1 MLRKKHLLLIFS
13 VFTLLLLLVA
23 CNSNSNSDSQSEGS
37 NNSENS
43 DEKITLKL
51 AVDSSPEAPFTK
63 EFVQPFMDK
72 VVELTDNKVEFD
84 FYPSEQLGKAA
95 DLLSLTKDKVTD
107 IGYIGTPYF
116 VSEMPLTN
124 AVVGLPGLYESA
136 VEGSVA
142 YYHLSQQNPVLET
155 DYLSNGIRPLLSFM
169 IPPYEIYTSGK
180 EIKTPDDLA
189 NLKIRTAGG
198 ISSEL
203 MAYAKATPVQVSS
216 ADMYDAFDKGIAEAL
231 MQYPVNLKAYS
242 LGELVKYGTN
252 GLAAGGGV
260 VVLAINEEVYQG
272 LPEDVQEA
280 LLQAGREVTESG
292 SKLHQENN
300 EIILNELIESGEIEL
315 YDIEEVKQE
324 WQDFFNDFNNHW
336 KEQQDSEEFNQVL
349 EMFEK
354 EIANY
359 GG

>member
-1 MLRKKHLLLIFS
+1 MFRNKSLILFLTIMTTLLI
-13 VFTLLLLLVA
+13 LAA
-23 CNSNSNSDSQSEGS
+23 CGSNSDSDSSES
-37 NNSENS
+37 SSSESSS
-43 DEKITLKL
+43 DEKIVLKL
-51 AVDSSPEAPFTK
+51 AIESSPEAPFTK
-63 EFVQPFMDK
+63 EFVEPFMDR
-72 VVELTDNKVEFD
+72 VLELTDQKVEFD
-84 FYPSEQLGKAA
+84 FYPSEQLGRAA

-107 IGYIGTPYF
+107 IGYIATPYF
-116 VSEMPLTN
+116 TSEMPLTN
-124 AVVGLPGLYESA
+124 AVVGLPGMYETA

-142 YYHLSQQNPVLET
+142 YFNLSQQDPVLET

-169 IPPYEIYTSGK
+169 IPPYEVYTKGI
-180 EIKTPDDLA
+180 EIKTPEDLV

-203 MAYAKATPVQVSS
+203 MDFAGATPVQVSS

-242 LGELVKYGTN
+242 LGELVTNGTN

-260 VVLAINEEVYQG
+260 VVLAINEEVYQS

-280 LLQAGREVTESG
+280 LIQAGREVSESG

-300 EIILNELIESGEIEL
+300 EKILNELIESGEIEL
-315 YDIEEVKQE
+315 YDISETKQQ
-324 WQDFFNDFNNHW
+324 WQELFDEFNNHW
-336 KEQQDSEEFNQVL
+336 KEQQNSEEFNKVMEIFQD
-349 EMFEK
+349 
-354 EIANY
+354 EIAKI